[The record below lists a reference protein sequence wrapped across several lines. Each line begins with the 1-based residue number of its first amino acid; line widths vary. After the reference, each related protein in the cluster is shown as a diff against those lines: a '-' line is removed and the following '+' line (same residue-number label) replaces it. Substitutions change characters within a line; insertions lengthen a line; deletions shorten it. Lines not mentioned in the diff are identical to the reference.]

1 MEFWGLGAWLIE
13 FRMRRVS
20 GATGPQWGYGVWG
33 LGYYWSL
40 KDGVL
45 RFGFRVLLGALRL
58 ALGVYCS
65 PPLRGVYGHIS
76 RLYSDPCIHADT
88 GNVATK
94 NRGVVKTVRVS
105 N

>member
-1 MEFWGLGAWLIE
+1 
-13 FRMRRVS
+13 MRRVS

-40 KDGVL
+40 KHGVL
-45 RFGFRVLLGALRL
+45 RFGFRGAFESLKTGAWGVLQSTSLGSLW
-58 ALGVYCS
+58 
-65 PPLRGVYGHIS
+65 HIG